1 MDFEAIPIQEIP
13 VLLPAHELRPLH
25 FTIFF
30 IFSKIFIN
38 YIKYIKINTIMPN
51 IGERGE
57 LVITRPIFN

>member
-1 MDFEAIPIQEIP
+1 MDFEPIPIQEIP

-38 YIKYIKINTIMPN
+38 
-51 IGERGE
+51 
-57 LVITRPIFN
+57 